1 MATRP
6 QLLMIPGLLCSA
18 ALYADQVVGLSD
30 VADIQVADHTGH
42 TTIATIAASILAKAP
57 PKFALAGLSMGGY
70 LAFEIM
76 RQAPERV
83 TRLALLDTNAQP
95 DAPER
100 ASVRRALVSRADLEG
115 IAAVSAVLF
124 PQWVH
129 PSRATDT
136 HLAGIVRTMAETI
149 GITAY
154 RRQTEAII
162 ARADSRPFLS
172 AIRVPT
178 LVLCGRQDAATPLTQ
193 SEDIARGIA
202 GSRLEIIEDCGHLS
216 TLERPEP
223 VTRALRQWLGSSVGH
238 A

>member
-6 QLLMIPGLLCSA
+6 QTVMIPGLLCSA
-18 ALYADQVVGLSD
+18 ALYAEQVVSLSD
-30 VADIQVADHTGH
+30 SADITIADHTQH
-42 TTIATIAASILAKAP
+42 STMAAIAASILAKAP
-57 PKFALAGLSMGGY
+57 PKFALVGLSMGGY

-83 TRLALLDTNAQP
+83 TRLALLDTNAEP

-115 IAAVSAVLF
+115 IAAVSAVLY

-129 PSRATDT
+129 PSRAADAK
-136 HLAGIVRTMAETI
+136 LAAVVRTMAETV

-162 ARADSRPFLS
+162 ARADSRPTLS
-172 AIRVPT
+172 TIRVPT
-178 LVLCGRQDAATPLTQ
+178 LVLCGRQDAATPLSQ
-193 SEDIARGIA
+193 SEEIARGIA
-202 GSRLEIIEDCGHLS
+202 GSTLAVIEECGHLS
-216 TLERPEP
+216 TLEKPAE
-223 VTRALRQWLGSSVGH
+223 VTRALRDWLNAKNV
-238 A
+238 